1 MSQGQPPPG
10 KFNVSFGDVTQS
22 QVVMGDY
29 STVSQSVGLTP
40 QEVAHLQSL
49 FTSLR
54 STVAEQA
61 PPEQRDQALAQAQEL
76 ERAVVAE
83 QPDPGRIRKVL
94 AWFKD
99 NAPQVAGAVVSVVIN
114 PLVGKVVE
122 GAGDAVADRF
132 RQVVN
137 EQL

>member
-1 MSQGQPPPG
+1 MSEGQPPG
-10 KFNVSFGDVTQS
+10 KFNVSFGAVTQS

-29 STVSQSVGLTP
+29 STVTQSVGLTP

-54 STVAEQA
+54 SAVAEQA

-83 QPDPGRIRKVL
+83 QPDPGVFARCSPGSKTTRRSS
-94 AWFKD
+94 
-99 NAPQVAGAVVSVVIN
+99 P
-114 PLVGKVVE
+114 
-122 GAGDAVADRF
+122 
-132 RQVVN
+132 
-137 EQL
+137 EQW